1 MILNKLFEREI
12 PWQSIENKYWQ
23 FSKIKH
29 HYEIILG
36 KMLQNE
42 AQSTEDAEVPYLKAQ
57 HVQSDRVLIDNELP
71 TMWASPLEIATLKVR
86 KYDLLVCE
94 GGEIGRAAIISNDPP
109 ENCIIQNSLHLVR
122 STPTADVKFLK
133 YLLQHAISHGWLDVL
148 CNKATI
154 THFTVDKFSQI
165 SIWLPPLV
173 EQKAIA
179 RYLDRQTAKIDEL
192 IKIKKRLLELLDE
205 KRRALII
212 HAVTRGL
219 NSDVALH
226 DSGVEWI
233 GQIPK
238 HWEVIRLRRCILT
251 LEQGWSPQADEK
263 EPEDQEWGVL
273 KLNAVKR
280 GQFDDSK
287 AKTIPI
293 SLEIPTALEIH
304 QGDFLITRANTP
316 ELVGDVCYVHKT
328 RPQLILSYLIYRLRL
343 DESKLHGQ
351 FLSFF
356 LQTPIGRLQIEA
368 DARGSSSSMV
378 IISQG
383 HILNSLLLLPPLKE
397 QESIV
402 DYIEAKLSQVN
413 ALKTA
418 TEHTIKLLEE
428 RRTALITAAVT
439 GQIKIKE

>member
-1 MILNKLFEREI
+1 MKMNSPKTQTKYSYLKFSPLGWKISYVKYLGNYINGYPFKPDDWSDQGKPILRIQNLSN
-12 PWQSIENKYWQ
+12 PNADLN
-23 FSKIKH
+23 
-29 HYEIILG
+29 HYEGELSE
-36 KMLQNE
+36 N
-42 AQSTEDAEVPYLKAQ
+42 YL
-57 HVQSDRVLIDNELP
+57 
-71 TMWASPLEIATLKVR
+71 VR
-86 KYDLLVCE
+86 KGDILISWSASLGVYKWLGEDSWLNQHIFKVEVNHNLVCDE
-94 GGEIGRAAIISNDPP
+94 Y
-109 ENCIIQNSLHLVR
+109 
-122 STPTADVKFLK
+122 F
-133 YLLQHAISHGWLDVL
+133 
-148 CNKATI
+148 
-154 THFTVDKFSQI
+154 
-165 SIWLPPLV
+165 IWLASWFIEELAHKAHGSTMQHLTSNAFGSFPVLLPPIS

-192 IKIKKRLLELLDE
+192 IKAKKRLLELLDE
-205 KRRALII
+205 KRRALIT

-219 NSDVALH
+219 NPDVPMR

-233 GQIPK
+233 GEIPK
-238 HWEVIRLRRCILT
+238 HWELIRLRRCIFT

-287 AKTIPI
+287 AKTIPV
-293 SLEIPTALEIH
+293 SLEIPTALEINP
-304 QGDFLITRANTP
+304 GDFLITRANTP

-328 RPQLILSYLIYRLRL
+328 RPQLILSDLIYRLRL

-356 LQTPIGRLQIEA
+356 LQTHIGRLQIEA

-378 IISQG
+378 KISQG
-383 HILNSLLLLPPLKE
+383 HILNWLLLLPPPKE

-402 DYIEAKLSQVN
+402 DYIEAKLSQIN

-428 RRTALITAAVT
+428 RRTALITAAVN